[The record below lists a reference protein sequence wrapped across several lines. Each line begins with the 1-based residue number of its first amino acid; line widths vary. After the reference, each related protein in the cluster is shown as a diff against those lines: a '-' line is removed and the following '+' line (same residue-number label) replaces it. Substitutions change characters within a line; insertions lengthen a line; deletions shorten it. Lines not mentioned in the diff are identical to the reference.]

1 MNRENSK
8 DHEMT
13 LFAALEDTKTKTALD
28 TYKMDKKRVKTPKS
42 RRNVLDATTIPKPY
56 ISMDR

>member
-13 LFAALEDTKTKTALD
+13 LFAALEDTKTRTALD
-28 TYKMDKKRVKTPKS
+28 TYKKRVKTPKS
-42 RRNVLDATTIPKPY
+42 RKNILDATTIPKPY